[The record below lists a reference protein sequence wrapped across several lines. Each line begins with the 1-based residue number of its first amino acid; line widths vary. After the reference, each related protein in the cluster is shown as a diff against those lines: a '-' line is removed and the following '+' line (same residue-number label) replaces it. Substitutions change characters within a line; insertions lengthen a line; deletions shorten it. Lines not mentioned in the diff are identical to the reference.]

1 MELYQSHISKHQK
14 QLALF
19 AIPRGLTMT
28 EETPL
33 QPSRETGMDGLDP
46 TTQEV
51 GTLNNE
57 DLTSLNKDQK
67 ESVASSTSGP
77 DEQSG
82 TSMRTSDYFSIGK
95 RARSGGH
102 TQSAW
107 ESFAGSSSN
116 PGRQRGGVSQWQC
129 CNCGCGWHNVNLNA
143 SCPVCQVRQCS
154 GCIYCWSLVPIT
166 RKGAEPK
173 DNICPSTQSLRGQ
186 YGNDKS

>member
-1 MELYQSHISKHQK
+1 MELYQSHISKHQR
-14 QLALF
+14 QFALF

-46 TTQEV
+46 TTQEF
-51 GTLNNE
+51 GTLNNG

-95 RARSGGH
+95 RDHSGGH

-154 GCIYCWSLVPIT
+154 GCIYC
-166 RKGAEPK
+166 
-173 DNICPSTQSLRGQ
+173 
-186 YGNDKS
+186 